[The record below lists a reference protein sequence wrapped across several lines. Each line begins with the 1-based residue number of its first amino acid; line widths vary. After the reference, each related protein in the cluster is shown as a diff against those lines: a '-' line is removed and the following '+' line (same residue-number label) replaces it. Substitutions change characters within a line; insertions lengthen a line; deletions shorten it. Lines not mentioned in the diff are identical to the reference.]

1 MHYFTICARNYLGY
15 ALTLRDSVLRA
26 EPGAHFTIFLADD
39 QVDDAEV
46 AAFTVP
52 AQALNIP
59 GFEDMCFRYT
69 LMELSTAI
77 KPYCFDHV
85 FDQMGAARAVYLDP
99 DIEVFRP
106 IDAVRQAFDAG
117 ASAVLTPHILQPYQD
132 NKTPGDLD
140 ILSSGTFNLGFGAF
154 AKVPEARDFIT
165 WWGRKTR
172 TDCYVDLPRG
182 KFVDQKW
189 VDFAP
194 SFLADLHVLRDPG
207 YNVAYWNL
215 SGRPVEAGPDGLTAG
230 GAPLV
235 FFHFSGVVPGDRT
248 VFSKHQD
255 RITMD
260 TAGPA
265 ADLVRA
271 YLDQLDAKGQANWA
285 STPYAYACYEDGT
298 PIPPPVRRG
307 PLTGGDLATTLK
319 AYDSTY
325 WNALSPDVEQS
336 DGAPVTR
343 LMLAVHAMRTD
354 LQETFPLTSESGRK
368 GFHAWFITHAGREQ
382 RLTDEMMPAGSSRQS
397 QLTAA
402 MRRTASRLRN
412 GKR

>member
-26 EPGAHFTIFLADD
+26 EPGAAFTIFLADA
-39 QVDDAEV
+39 QVDDTAVAE
-46 AAFTVP
+46 FTIP
-52 AQALNIP
+52 AHELGIP
-59 GFEDMCFRYT
+59 GFAEMCFRYS

-77 KPYCFDHV
+77 KPFCFDHV
-85 FDQMGAARAVYLDP
+85 FDKMGAARAVYLDP

-106 IDAVRQAFDAG
+106 LDGVRQAFDAG
-117 ASAVLTPHILQPYQD
+117 ASAVLTPHILQPYED
-132 NKTPGDLD
+132 DKTPGDLD
-140 ILSSGTFNLGFGAF
+140 ILSAGTFNLGFGAF
-154 AKVPEARDFIT
+154 ANVPEARAFIA

-172 TDCYVDLPRG
+172 TECLVDLPRG
-182 KFVDQKW
+182 LFVDQKW

-215 SGRPVEAGPDGLTAG
+215 SGRPVENGPDGITAG

-235 FFHFSGVVPGDRT
+235 FFHFSGVVPGDQS

-255 RITMD
+255 RIIMD
-260 TAGPA
+260 HAGPA

-271 YLDQLDAKGQANWA
+271 YLDQLDTNGQAEWA
-285 STPYAYACYEDGT
+285 TTPYAYACYEDGT
-298 PIPPPVRRG
+298 AIPPPVRRG
-307 PLTGGDLATTLK
+307 PLTGQSLAATLK
-319 AYDSTY
+319 AYDAAY
-325 WNALSPDVEQS
+325 WNALSPDVEQTP
-336 DGAPVTR
+336 GAPITR
-343 LMLAVHAMRTD
+343 LMLGIHAMRTD
-354 LQETFPLTSESGRK
+354 LQALYPLASEAGRK
-368 GFHAWFITHAGREQ
+368 GFHAWFITYAGREY
-382 RLTDEMMPAGSSRQS
+382 RLTEAMMPAGSSQQS
-397 QLTAA
+397 QIAAA